1 MLAIAQR
8 LIREHHHDRPG
19 TEIPFQLGAESYV
32 ARVERHYHPEGG
44 PVKPWGYH
52 PGISLLKAR

>member
-1 MLAIAQR
+1 MLVIAQR
-8 LIREHHHDRPG
+8 LIREHHQDRPG
-19 TEIPFQLGAESYV
+19 TEIPFEVAGESYV

-52 PGISLLKAR
+52 PGISLFVAR